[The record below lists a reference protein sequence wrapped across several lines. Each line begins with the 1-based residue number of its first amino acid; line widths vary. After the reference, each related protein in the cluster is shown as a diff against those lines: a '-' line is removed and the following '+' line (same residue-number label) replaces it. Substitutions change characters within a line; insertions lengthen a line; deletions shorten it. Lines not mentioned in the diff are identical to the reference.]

1 MSVKLVLLKSGEDVI
16 ADFQEMIAGDD
27 QVVGYLASY
36 PYVVKINRTEVPQEE
51 PDEPAK
57 VGLSFFPWMP
67 LSQDKNIPIDPT
79 WIVTMVEP
87 VEQVKESYEE
97 KVNVIK
103 EKCATSGS
111 DEREDTAV
119 TD

>member
-57 VGLSFFPWMP
+57 VGYHSSVDAFV
-67 LSQDKNIPIDPT
+67 SRQNIPSIH
-79 WIVTMVEP
+79 
-87 VEQVKESYEE
+87 
-97 KVNVIK
+97 
-103 EKCATSGS
+103 GL
-111 DEREDTAV
+111 
-119 TD
+119 

>member
-103 EKCATSGS
+103 EKCATSSS
-111 DEREDTAV
+111 DEREDAAV
-119 TD
+119 AD